1 MERKDHPTMGKG
13 RRRGRER
20 GVVLAEFVLLLPALL
35 LIIVGIV
42 EFGHLWHLQHTVTN
56 ASREGARTAI
66 LYRGAYN
73 QATVVTE
80 ATQVVDNYL
89 AQFLPAG
96 VWQHRSHC
104 PGHLHHRG
112 QRHRQSHHHRR
123 PDAAGQAGAGR
134 GGIFRGGGGNHH
146 EIGVRQS

>member
-1 MERKDHPTMGKG
+1 MERKDHPTMGKA

-96 VWQHRSHC
+96 VWSTEVTA
-104 PGHLHHRG
+104 PATYTTGANVTVKVTTTEGLMLLDKLV
-112 QRHRQSHHHRR
+112 
-123 PDAAGQAGAGR
+123 PAAAEYFVVEAET
-134 GGIFRGGGGNHH
+134 IMKL
-146 EIGVRQS
+146 E